1 MNNRFNEVHLVE
13 GSDRKDGI
21 DNDARDYEDKAGD
34 KTTDED
40 SRVELVAKVNRT
52 IERTE
57 VTPENAENEGLENE
71 NGRLAASSVEN
82 PTEGSVETREKQNKL
97 EEDLKKVDELLE
109 VLEGVDNAVEEDVRR

>member
-1 MNNRFNEVHLVE
+1 MDNRFNEVHLVE

-21 DNDARDYEDKAGD
+21 DNDARDYEDKAGE

>member
-1 MNNRFNEVHLVE
+1 MDNRFNEVHLAE

-21 DNDARDYEDKAGD
+21 DHDARDYDDKAGE
-34 KTTDED
+34 KTVDED

-82 PTEGSVETREKQNKL
+82 PTEGSAETREKQKKL

-109 VLEGVDNAVEEDVRR
+109 VLEGVDNAVEEDFRR